1 MKKLTVLALVLT
13 LIVSSFALKAIMVT
27 DTGGL
32 GDKSFNDG
40 TWRGLLQAEEE
51 LNANVDYIISKEQ
64 TDYVGNLTNAAQD
77 ADVVV
82 GVGFLMADALFNV
95 APQFP
100 DTRFIGIDISPS
112 EGQTVPSNLA
122 LYIFKEQQTTFLAGY
137 LAASMTKTGTLGYVG
152 GIEIPPV
159 VRLELG
165 YRSGVKAYNQIHN
178 TNIEV
183 ITGYA
188 GGFGEPAKGK
198 QMAMS
203 QYEQGA
209 DIVFH
214 AAGATGNGVID
225 ASRELGAEHLGLST
239 EANLKEII
247 DAYYDKGN
255 GYFSIGVDSDQ
266 DYLAPG
272 YVLTSAMK
280 RVDQAA
286 FLGIR
291 SARSARAF
299 QSGLNVLG
307 FNQDGVGLSPMK
319 YTKGLVP
326 SRIFAELSYLRSIV
340 EEDELV
346 IPDTRDKFGVFDASD
361 VQFPF

>member
-40 TWRGLLQAEEE
+40 TWNGMLQAKEE
-51 LNANVDYIISKEQ
+51 LNAEVDYIVSKEQ

-82 GVGFLMADALFNV
+82 AVGFLMADALFNV

-122 LYIFKEQQTTFLAGY
+122 LYIFKEEQTSFLAGY
-137 LAASMTKTGTLGYVG
+137 LAAAMTKTGTLGYVG
-152 GIEIPPV
+152 GIRIPPV
-159 VRLELG
+159 LRLEIG
-165 YRSGVKAYNQIHN
+165 FRSGVKAYNQLHN
-178 TNIEV
+178 TNINV
-183 ITGYA
+183 LTGYS

-209 DIVFH
+209 DIIFH

-225 ASRELGAEHLGLST
+225 ASREVGADHFGISPD
-239 EANLKEII
+239 ADLKTVI
-247 DAYYDKGN
+247 DAYYNTGS

-307 FNQDGVGLSPMK
+307 FKEDGVGLSPMK

-326 SRIFAELSYLRSIV
+326 SNVFAEIAYLRTLV
-340 EEDELV
+340 ESGEVVIADTDE
-346 IPDTRDKFGVFDASD
+346 TFGSFDVSN
-361 VQFPF
+361 VEFPF

>member
-1 MKKLTVLALVLT
+1 MKKLAVLALVLT

-40 TWRGLLQAEEE
+40 TWNGMLQAEEE
-51 LNANVDYIISKEQ
+51 LNAEVDYIVSKEQ

-82 GVGFLMADALFNV
+82 AVGFLMADALFNV

-122 LYIFKEQQTTFLAGY
+122 LYIFKEEQTTFLAGY

-165 YRSGVKAYNQIHN
+165 YRAGIKAYNQINN

-183 ITGYA
+183 ITGYS

-209 DIVFH
+209 DIIFH

-225 ASRELGAEHLGLST
+225 ASREVGAEHLGLST
-239 EANLKEII
+239 DANLKEVI
-247 DAYYDKGN
+247 DAYYNTGS

-272 YVLTSAMK
+272 YVLASAMK

-326 SRIFAELSYLRSIV
+326 SNIFAELSYLRSIV

>member
-1 MKKLTVLALVLT
+1 MKKLAVLALVLT

-40 TWRGLLQAEEE
+40 TWRGMLQAEEE
-51 LNANVDYIISKEQ
+51 LNAEVDYIVSKEQ
-64 TDYVGNLTNAAQD
+64 TDYVSNLTNAAQE

-122 LYIFKEQQTTFLAGY
+122 LYIFKEEQTTFLAGY

-165 YRSGVKAYNQIHN
+165 YRAGVKAYNQIHN

-183 ITGYA
+183 ITGYS

-209 DIVFH
+209 DIIFH

-225 ASRELGAEHLGLST
+225 ASREVGAEHLDLST
-239 EANLKEII
+239 DANLKEVI
-247 DAYYDKGN
+247 DAYYNKGS

-272 YVLTSAMK
+272 YVLASAMK

-326 SRIFAELSYLRSIV
+326 SNIFAELSYLRSIV
-340 EEDELV
+340 ETDELV

-361 VQFPF
+361 VEFPF